1 MASLAS
7 AAGLV
12 PESAG
17 PDPCRVRPGGR
28 RRPDA
33 RQAQWQASPA
43 GYIAPAQ
50 RLSGCVR
57 LRRLAAG
64 NLWKIR
70 SAPGYAERQTRPA
83 GRPDRLHA
91 CARLG
96 HPAAIRVRSPAPRAR
111 RRADEDGG
119 RLPRMER
126 LDRWP

>member
-1 MASLAS
+1 
-7 AAGLV
+7 V
-12 PESAG
+12 PEPAG

-83 GRPDRLHA
+83 GRPDRLY
-91 CARLG
+91 LV
-96 HPAAIRVRSPAPRAR
+96 IRRPSAFAHQLHEQGIGQLKMAVGFR
-111 RRADEDGG
+111 E
-119 RLPRMER
+119 
-126 LDRWP
+126 